1 MGFLAHII
9 EQLRD
14 RKVER
19 IGSGN
24 DRRNYSNMNP
34 QEPTAITAGSSTL
47 STPTEVVAQE
57 EMGVRC

>member
-24 DRRNYSNMNP
+24 DHRNYSNMNP
-34 QEPTAITAGSSTL
+34 QEPTAITAESRGADGAASAPL
-47 STPTEVVAQE
+47 L
-57 EMGVRC
+57 RL